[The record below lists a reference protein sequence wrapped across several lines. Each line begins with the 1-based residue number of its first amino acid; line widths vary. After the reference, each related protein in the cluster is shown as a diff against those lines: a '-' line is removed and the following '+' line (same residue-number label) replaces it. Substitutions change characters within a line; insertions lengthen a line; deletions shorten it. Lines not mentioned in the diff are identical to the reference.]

1 MIFGG
6 IQKSTLIDYPGKI
19 GCVFF
24 FSGCNFHCPYCHNP
38 DLARGQV
45 VESWPEQA
53 VFDFLEQRKGFLEG
67 VVISGGEPTLHP
79 DLARI
84 CRAIRQMG
92 YPIKLDTNGSRP
104 KILEGLIAENLI
116 DYLAMDIKTSLENY
130 ARYIQKDGNTEAIIA
145 SIRLV
150 KASGVSHEFR
160 TTCIRPL
167 IDLSIM
173 DRIGALIE
181 GADRYVLQ
189 RFRLSHVLDPD
200 FFEKNEYSISETDL
214 EQLCTVA
221 EKWVTS
227 CMIR

>member
-19 GCVFF
+19 GCVLF

-38 DLARGQV
+38 DLARGQAV
-45 VESWPEQA
+45 DPWPEQA
-53 VFDFLEQRKGFLEG
+53 VFDFLEVRKGFLEG

-104 KILEGLIAENLI
+104 NVLECLIAENLI
-116 DYLAMDIKTSLENY
+116 AYLAMDIKTLPENY
-130 ARYIQKDGNTEAIIA
+130 AKYIQKDGSPEAIIA
-145 SIRLV
+145 SIRLI
-150 KASGVSHEFR
+150 KTSGVPHEFR

-173 DRIGALIE
+173 ERIGALIE

-189 RFRLSHVLDPD
+189 RFRLSRVLDPE
-200 FFEKNEYSISETDL
+200 FFEKNEYRINETDL
-214 EQLCTVA
+214 EHLQTIA
-221 EKWVTS
+221 GKWVDS
-227 CMIR
+227 CTIR